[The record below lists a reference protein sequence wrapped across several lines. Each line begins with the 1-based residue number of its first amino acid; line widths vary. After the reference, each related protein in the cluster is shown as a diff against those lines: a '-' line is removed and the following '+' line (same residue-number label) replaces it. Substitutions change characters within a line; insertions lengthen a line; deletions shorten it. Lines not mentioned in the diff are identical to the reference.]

1 MNSTQTLIKDLARQY
16 GRDRRNLLPII
27 QGVVE
32 QENYISEFA
41 MIEIAKEL
49 NMPAS
54 DVFGTASFY
63 SFLEHR
69 KMGFYVI
76 RVCKT
81 IACAMKGT
89 NQIMHAIEDMLKV
102 KIGETTPD
110 GKFTVL
116 QTNCLGWCHKAPA
129 MLINDE
135 VFTDLS
141 PERVR
146 EILGEYMRKNR

>member
-32 QENYISEFA
+32 QEKYISEFA

-49 NMPAS
+49 DMSAS
-54 DVFGTASFY
+54 EVFGTASFY

-76 RVCKT
+76 RVCRT

-89 NQIMHAIEDMLKV
+89 GQIMHSIEDMLKV

-110 GKFTVL
+110 GKFTLL

-129 MLINDE
+129 MLVNDE
-135 VFTDLS
+135 VYTDLT
-141 PERVR
+141 PEKVR
-146 EILGEYMRKNR
+146 EILGEYMRKNS